1 MTLKERLEALAAL
14 GRHLR
19 GKDEYLDAL
28 IHRTY
33 FNNLWF
39 TKENQERAIQ
49 AIAAEFLDG
58 EKLKNWAADYA
69 LTDVP
74 SDKVVGLIMAGNLPL
89 VGFHDLICTFV
100 TGYKAKIKLSDK
112 DKFLLPYLLK
122 LLARFNPAAEAFFEI
137 VERLKDFD
145 AVIATGSD
153 NSTRYFE
160 AYFGKYPHIIRHNR
174 NGIAVLDGSET
185 DEELHALGKDV
196 FRYFGLGCRNVSKL
210 YVPKNYD
217 FQRLL
222 ERLNDFQEIILHDK
236 YKNNFDYNIA
246 LLILNRTAFMN
257 NGCILLTEDP
267 TIPSRI
273 AMLNYEFYEE
283 KTTLEKELRN
293 RSREIQCI
301 AARPGLLNQP
311 LTPFGKT
318 QEPRL
323 ADYPDG
329 VDVMAFL
336 GTL

>member
-19 GKDEYLDAL
+19 GEDEYLDAL

-301 AARPGLLNQP
+301 AARPGLLNLP